1 MEKIEKHNLKILYL
15 GTPEISSIVLSK
27 LIENNFNIVGVIAQ
41 PDKEKDRKGHI
52 IPVATKQIALVHNIP
67 VYQFDKI
74 RNHYEEVKQLEFDI
88 ILTMAYGQIISED
101 ILRLPRLGAYNLH
114 GSLLPKY
121 RGAAPIQFA
130 LLNGDKETGVTLM
143 EMVKEMDAGKMF
155 YKVKV
160 PILDEDNFTT
170 LSKKIAY
177 ACFEA
182 FDQGIEDVI
191 NGLNKG
197 IEQNIEEVSFTA
209 KISNDVEMIDFNQS
223 SEKIC
228 NIIRAISMNIGGY
241 FIYNDEKFKVF
252 SALPVILDGKT
263 TPGKISKYDKNG
275 FFVETKN
282 GYIDIKILQKPGK
295 KISNFKDFYNGNQKL
310 FTVGQII
317 K

>member
-1 MEKIEKHNLKILYL
+1 
-15 GTPEISSIVLSK
+15 
-27 LIENNFNIVGVIAQ
+27 
-41 PDKEKDRKGHI
+41 
-52 IPVATKQIALVHNIP
+52 
-67 VYQFDKI
+67 
-74 RNHYEEVKQLEFDI
+74 
-88 ILTMAYGQIISED
+88 
-101 ILRLPRLGAYNLH
+101 
-114 GSLLPKY
+114 
-121 RGAAPIQFA
+121 
-130 LLNGDKETGVTLM
+130 
-143 EMVKEMDAGKMF
+143 
-155 YKVKV
+155 
-160 PILDEDNFTT
+160 
-170 LSKKIAY
+170 
-177 ACFEA
+177 
-182 FDQGIEDVI
+182 
-191 NGLNKG
+191 
-197 IEQNIEEVSFTA
+197 
-209 KISNDVEMIDFNQS
+209 MIDFNQS

>member
-1 MEKIEKHNLKILYL
+1 METKSCRILFM
-15 GTPEISSIVLSK
+15 GTSEISSYVLES
-27 LIENNFNIVGVIAQ
+27 LILANYNVVGAISQ
-41 PDKEKDRKGHI
+41 PDKTVGRKKILTPTSVKLVCQKYHI
-52 IPVATKQIALVHNIP
+52 NC
-67 VYQFDKI
+67 YQPIKI
-74 RNHYEEVKQLEFDI
+74 RNDFEFVKDLKPDVI
-88 ILTMAYGQIISED
+88 ITFAYGQIVPQELLD
-101 ILRLPRLGAYNLH
+101 IPTIGSINLH
-114 GSLLPKY
+114 GSILPKL
-121 RGAAPIQFA
+121 RGAAPIQRA
-130 LLNGDKETGVTLM
+130 IINGDKITGITLM
-143 EMVKEMDAGKMF
+143 EMVNKMDAGKMF